1 MLTITPLMQL
11 YIDYNDC
18 FIGGGVH
25 PLTVPYDTLT
35 DKEKKKYKDQAT
47 ELLKFLQ
54 FQGFRIS
61 RFVY

>member
-1 MLTITPLMQL
+1 MICLT
-11 YIDYNDC
+11 
-18 FIGGGVH
+18 GGGVH